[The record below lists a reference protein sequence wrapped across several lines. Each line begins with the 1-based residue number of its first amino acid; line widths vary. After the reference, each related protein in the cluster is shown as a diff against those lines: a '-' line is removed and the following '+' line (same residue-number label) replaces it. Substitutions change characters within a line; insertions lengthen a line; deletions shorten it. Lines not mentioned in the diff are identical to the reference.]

1 MPGIIGSTGW
11 DRSRAC
17 TWDFSSAHSTTACS
31 GGLRYKPITSQT
43 FPANSGSEDSL
54 KVSARCGLRWKAFQ
68 IRPMVDRDKPE
79 RSAIDALDQWVASSG
94 VSSSLSTMTFST
106 CSSVI
111 VGPLPGRYLVTPEQ
125 RRGFLVIAALR
136 AGQDD
141 IGPQRQGLR

>member
-11 DRSRAC
+11 DRSRAW

-31 GGLRYKPITSQT
+31 GG
-43 FPANSGSEDSL
+43 F
-54 KVSARCGLRWKAFQ
+54 RCGLRWKAFQ

-79 RSAIDALDQWVASSG
+79 RSAMDALDQWVASSG
-94 VSSSLSTMTFST
+94 VSSSVSTTTFST

-111 VGPLPGRYLVTPEQ
+111 VGHTSRTRLISEPVQAHVSKPLAPLPGRYLVTPEQ
-125 RRGFLVIAALR
+125 RCGFLVVVAVR

-141 IGPQRQGLR
+141 IGPQRQGL